1 MKAREWTEESRQHSC
16 GSLADAGNTQQ
27 ERLLGFQ
34 VRVIIHM
41 ILDLS
46 ADDVNLLMDG
56 NQKGFNGRASGRLC
70 HFEAIVFHILHTQK
84 VIQTLY
90 RISRTCRRRCV
101 GSTT

>member
-1 MKAREWTEESRQHSC
+1 MAFTGPLTRLTNTRVESRIGDDLFSGMKARERAQESQQHSC
-16 GSLADAGNTQQ
+16 GNLADAGNTQQ

-56 NQKGFNGRASGRLC
+56 KQKG
-70 HFEAIVFHILHTQK
+70 
-84 VIQTLY
+84 
-90 RISRTCRRRCV
+90 
-101 GSTT
+101 